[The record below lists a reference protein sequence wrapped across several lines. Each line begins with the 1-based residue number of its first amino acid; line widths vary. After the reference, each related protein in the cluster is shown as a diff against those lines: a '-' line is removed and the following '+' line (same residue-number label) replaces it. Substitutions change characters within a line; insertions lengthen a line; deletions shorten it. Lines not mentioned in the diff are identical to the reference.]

1 MTRTALTYTA
11 AALLLILAAQA
22 FNMARPYDCQ
32 TDTECEAEEAARCWI
47 LCQR

>member
-1 MTRTALTYTA
+1 MTRTATTYTLA
-11 AALLLILAAQA
+11 AALLMLAAQA
-22 FNMARPYDCQ
+22 FNLARPYDCQ

>member
-11 AALLLILAAQA
+11 AALLLILAASA
-22 FNMARPYDCQ
+22 FNQARPYTCQ

>member
-1 MTRTALTYTA
+1 MTRTAITYTL
-11 AALLLILAAQA
+11 AALLLILAAAA
-22 FNMARPYDCQ
+22 FNHARPYNCQ

>member
-1 MTRTALTYTA
+1 MNRTTA
-11 AALLLILAAQA
+11 ALIAALPALLILAAL
-22 FNMARPYDCQ
+22 ARPYNCQ

>member
-11 AALLLILAAQA
+11 AALWLILAAAAIDQ
-22 FNMARPYDCQ
+22 ARPYNCE
-32 TDTECEAEEAARCWI
+32 TDAECEAEEAARCWI

>member
-1 MTRTALTYTA
+1 MTRTATTYTL
-11 AALLLILAAQA
+11 AALLLLIAAQA
-22 FNMARPYDCQ
+22 YNLARPYDCT

>member
-1 MTRTALTYTA
+1 MKQTATITA
-11 AALLLILAAQA
+11 ALALFILAAAAIDQ
-22 FNMARPYDCQ
+22 ARPYTCE

>member
-1 MTRTALTYTA
+1 MTRTATYTA

-22 FNMARPYDCQ
+22 FNYARPYTCQ